1 MSLQFLSGVCGLSNT
16 SKRMLILLDNL
27 EGLSNFQK
35 ETLKNRYIT
44 LTEDFSGR
52 SRFFAVVFHGGR
64 TIVTVGSLIVPALL
78 SIQNNSYSPEIAL
91 SIYWTTWVLSLLVT
105 MCNGVLTLFK
115 IDKKYYFL
123 NSVLEH
129 LQSEMWMYIYLSG
142 KYEGRDIVS
151 NHQNQYGRFCSAM
164 EKLKLKQVQEEY
176 YKVSDD
182 SKETKT
188 PKRADGTGVNEPL
201 LNTLV
206 DGAEEGADEDTKKKT
221 EA

>member
-1 MSLQFLSGVCGLSNT
+1 
-16 SKRMLILLDNL
+16 MLILLDNL

-44 LTEDFSGR
+44 LTEEFSGR
-52 SRFFAVVFHGGR
+52 SKFFAVVFHGGR

-78 SIQNNSYSPEIAL
+78 SVQNNNSAGPEISL
-91 SIYWTTWVLSLLVT
+91 IIFWSTWVLSLLVT

-129 LQSEMWMYIYLSG
+129 LQSEMWMYIYLTG
-142 KYEGRDIVS
+142 KYEGHNIIS
-151 NHQNQYGRFCSAM
+151 THQNQYAHFCNSM

-182 SKETKT
+182 SKAQT
-188 PKRADGTGVNEPL
+188 PKRSEGITTPLLGAIVDGT
-201 LNTLV
+201 
-206 DGAEEGADEDTKKKT
+206 EGADT
-221 EA
+221 EADNAKEKEAK